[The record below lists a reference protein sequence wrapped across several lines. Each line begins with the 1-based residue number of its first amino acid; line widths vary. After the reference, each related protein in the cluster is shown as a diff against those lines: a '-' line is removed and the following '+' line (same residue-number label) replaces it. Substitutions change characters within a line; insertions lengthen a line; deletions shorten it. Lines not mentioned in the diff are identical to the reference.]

1 MTKNKLHILFIIL
14 LSINGINC
22 LRAQNATSS
31 PYSIFGFGN
40 METAAHAS
48 NSALGNSGVALPSE
62 GYLNSLNPASLST
75 LDSLSFYFN
84 LQGQGS
90 FNRFSMSGKEQTNFD
105 TNFDI
110 LSMGFRIT
118 PWWGVSLGLYP
129 FSSVGYE
136 INAGSDIL
144 GSNTDYP
151 IVYEG
156 SGGLSRATLS
166 NGIKI
171 RENLSAG
178 VDVSFLW
185 GSSDIVETADYSS
198 LSGITIANTR
208 KWYFNNLYLKYGL
221 QYNTKTAHGNWYAGA
236 TWQPKTNIYA
246 TFNQTIEQNESA
258 TYYDEDQSADDVWL
272 PNIYTF
278 GMARKWNSGWQI
290 SADYSF
296 SEWSV
301 LNESN
306 TMTGAFH
313 DSQTFGGGIAY
324 SHPKNKR
331 KFINRMSWQAGAFY
345 TDGNISVTETRI
357 EEKGISAGFSIPINE
372 AGNKLHFSYQYSVK
386 GTQKNGLIEENYHK
400 FKVSFSIIE
409 RWFGKQKFY

>member
-1 MTKNKLHILFIIL
+1 MTKNKLRTLLIIL
-14 LSINGINC
+14 LSINGINY
-22 LRAQNATSS
+22 LWAQNNTSS
-31 PYSIFGFGN
+31 PYSVFGFGN
-40 METAAHAS
+40 LETATHAK
-48 NSALGNSGVALPSE
+48 NSAMGNSGVALPSG
-62 GYLNSLNPASLST
+62 GYLNSLNPASLSA

-90 FNRFSMSGKEQTNFD
+90 LNKFSMSGKEQTNFD

-110 LSMGFRIT
+110 LSMGFRVT
-118 PWWGVSLGLYP
+118 PWWGMSLGLYP

-136 INAGSDIL
+136 INASNDIL
-144 GSNTDYP
+144 GTTTDYP
-151 IVYEG
+151 IIYEG

-166 NGIKI
+166 NGIKLWG
-171 RENLSAG
+171 NLSAG

-185 GSSDIVETADYSS
+185 GSSNIMETADYSS
-198 LSGITIANTR
+198 LSGMAIANTK
-208 KWYFNNLYLKYGL
+208 KWYFNNLYMKYGL
-221 QYNTKTAHGNWYAGA
+221 QYNTKTRSGNWYAGA

-246 TFNQTIEQNESA
+246 SFNQTIEQNEST

-306 TMTGAFH
+306 TLTGTFH
-313 DSQTFGGGIAY
+313 NSRTFGGGIAY
-324 SHPKNKR
+324 SHPKNKD
-331 KFINRMSWQAGAFY
+331 KLINRMSWQAGAFY
-345 TDGNISVTETRI
+345 TDGNISVNKTRI
-357 EEKGISAGFSIPINE
+357 EEKGISAGLCIPINE
-372 AGNKLHFSYQYSVK
+372 AGNSLHFSYQYSVK
-386 GTQKNGLIEENYHK
+386 GTQQNSLIEENYHK